1 MYAAS
6 YWMHADIQRRQS
18 RLFTWAVVL
27 VSNAST
33 SSSHS
38 RTTHVRR
45 DDYQMASDKHLDA
58 EWKRIQKKTF
68 TRWCNEHIKV
78 QSIRIDDLSTDLS
91 DGVRLIVLLEVLSQK
106 KLGRYNKK
114 PRVHAQRMENVQLAL
129 DFIMKKE
136 RIRLVNI
143 GEELFWWA
151 ALPRAF
157 SRCVRKGE
165 ILY

>member
-1 MYAAS
+1 
-6 YWMHADIQRRQS
+6 
-18 RLFTWAVVL
+18 
-27 VSNAST
+27 
-33 SSSHS
+33 
-38 RTTHVRR
+38 
-45 DDYQMASDKHLDA
+45 MASDKHLDA

-78 QSIRIDDLSTDLS
+78 QNMRIDDLTTDLS

-143 GEELFWWA
+143 GKSVGVVCPRLKVPFHMVSLCSRTPGHGEKVTNQLTI
-151 ALPRAF
+151 LPLPPLQA
-157 SRCVRKGE
+157 VV
-165 ILY
+165 IL